1 MADIFDLFKKISADS
16 QSKPLGNID
25 FLVVGL
31 GNPEKKYEKTRH
43 NAGFMA
49 IDYLAERLFVK
60 VDRIKFSALVG
71 EAVIS
76 DKRVLLMK
84 PQTSM
89 NLSGNAVIEAARF
102 YKIEPE
108 NIIVLSDDITLDVG
122 RLRVRRKGTH
132 GGHNGLRSIEA
143 KLSSQEY
150 QRIKIGIGAKPH
162 PDYDLVDWVL
172 GNFSNEDIA
181 VLKESFD
188 KLYSGLSKMI
198 SGDTESAMQICNA
211 K

>member
-49 IDYLAERLFVK
+49 IDYLAERLSVK

-71 EAVIS
+71 EAVICG
-76 DKRVLLMK
+76 KRVLLMK

-108 NIIVLSDDITLDVG
+108 NIIVFSDDITLDVG

-162 PDYDLVDWVL
+162 PDYDLADWVL
-172 GNFSNEDIA
+172 SSFTADERKRMNEAAEHAVDACRLIIA
-181 VLKESFD
+181 GKTDE
-188 KLYSGLSKMI
+188 
-198 SGDTESAMQICNA
+198 AMNRFN
-211 K
+211 